1 MRFLGIG
8 EDGDLADMYYR
19 LARAGHEVRMHIESC
34 ALHGIHAGMVDRTPD
49 WRAELPWIRDAGAN
63 GVIIFESVG
72 RGELQDRLRREG
84 FQVIGGSAF
93 GDRLECDRVFGQ
105 DQLARCGLPIA
116 RTHRFAAFEAA
127 IQFVKANPAR
137 YVFKANGADSLRT
150 RNYVGD
156 MKSGADMI
164 ALLSAYQ
171 AQWKRATQPD
181 FVLMEH
187 VEGVEVGVG
196 AYFNGDRFIEPVCL
210 DWEHKRF
217 FPGDLGELTG
227 EMGTVVTY
235 RGAERIFGRTLALM
249 SESLRQGGYCG
260 YINLN
265 LMANEQGLWPIEFTS
280 RFGYPGYAICEALHE
295 EPWDTIFLKLLNG
308 RDTGFFTRPG
318 YAAGVALTVPP
329 FPHSYGYD
337 ELSKGLPITFRESMT
352 ESDRDAL
359 HFAEVAMDGEQ
370 LVTSGVIGYVGV
382 ATGTGESVAA
392 ACDAAYAVA
401 RKVVVPN
408 LRYRTDIGERVMR
421 GDLAKLVALDYIAA

>member
-19 LARAGHEVRMHIESC
+19 LARAGHEVRMYVESS
-34 ALHGIHAGMVDRTPD
+34 AGHGIYAGMVDRTPD
-49 WRAELPWIRDAGAN
+49 WRPELPWIRDAGAE

-72 RGELQDRLRREG
+72 RGDLQDRLRREG

-93 GDRLECDRVFGQ
+93 GDRLECDRGFGQ

-116 RTHRFAAFEAA
+116 RTHQFNAFTAAL
-127 IQFVKANPAR
+127 QFVRANPAR

-150 RNYVGD
+150 RNYVGE

-164 ALLSAYQ
+164 ALLSTYQ
-171 AQWKRATQPD
+171 AKWRGATQPD

-187 VEGVEVGVG
+187 VDGVEVGVG
-196 AYFNGDRFIEPVCL
+196 AYFDGHRFLQPALL

-235 RGAERIFGRTLALM
+235 RGAERIFERTLALM
-249 SESLRQGGYCG
+249 GDSLREGAYCG

-295 EPWDTIFLKLLNG
+295 ESWDTIFLKLLDG
-308 RDTGFFTRPG
+308 KDTGILTRPG

-329 FPHSYGYD
+329 FPHGYGYD
-337 ELSKGLPITFRESMT
+337 ELSKGLPITYRETMT
-352 ESDRDAL
+352 ESDHNAL
-359 HFAEVAMDGEQ
+359 HFAEVAMDGDQ
-370 LVTSGVIGYVGV
+370 LVASGVIGYVGV
-382 ATGTGESVAA
+382 ATGTGASVAA
-392 ACDAAYAVA
+392 ACNAAYGVA

-408 LRYRTDIGERVMR
+408 LRYRTDIGERVR
-421 GDLAKLVALDYIAA
+421 LGDLAKLVALGYIAA

>member
-19 LARAGHEVRMHIESC
+19 LARAGHEVRMHVESS
-34 ALHGIHAGMVDRTPD
+34 AAHGVYAGMVERIPD
-49 WRAELPWIRDAGAN
+49 WRAELPWIRAAGT
-63 GVIIFESVG
+63 GGIIIFESVG

-84 FQVIGGSAF
+84 YQVIGGSAF
-93 GDRLECDRVFGQ
+93 GDRLECDRGFGQ
-105 DQLARCGLPIA
+105 AQLARCGLPIA
-116 RTHRFAAFEAA
+116 RTHRFDAFGAA
-127 IQFVKANPAR
+127 IAFLRANPAR

-150 RNYVGD
+150 RNYVGE
-156 MKSGADMI
+156 MQSGADML
-164 ALLSAYQ
+164 ALLSTYEAK
-171 AQWKRATQPD
+171 WKGTTRPD

-196 AYFNGDRFIEPVCL
+196 AYFNGHRFLQPACL

-217 FPGDLGELTG
+217 FAGDLGELTG

-235 RGAERIFGRTLALM
+235 RGAERIFERALAPM
-249 SESLRQGGYCG
+249 SESLRAGGYCG

-265 LMANEQGLWPIEFTS
+265 LMANEEGLWPIEFTS

-295 EPWDTIFLKLLNG
+295 EPWDAIFRKLLDG
-308 RDTGFFTRPG
+308 DDTGFRTRSG

-329 FPHSYGYD
+329 FPHAYGYD
-337 ELSKGLPITFRESMT
+337 ELSKGLPITFRDTTT
-352 ESDRDAL
+352 ERDHHAL
-359 HFAEVAMDGEQ
+359 HFAEVARDGDR
-370 LVTSGVIGYVGV
+370 LVTSGTIGYVGV
-382 ATGTGESVAA
+382 ATGCGASVAD

-408 LRYRTDIGERVMR
+408 LRYRTDIGDRVTH
-421 GDLAKLVALDYIAA
+421 GDFARLVTLGYIAG

>member
-19 LARAGHEVRMHIESC
+19 LARAGHEVRMHVESC
-34 ALHGIHAGMVDRTPD
+34 AAHGIFAGMVDRTPD
-49 WRAELPWIRDAGAN
+49 WRADLPWIRDAGAE

-72 RGELQDRLRREG
+72 RGDLQDQLRREG

-105 DQLARCGLPIA
+105 EELARCGLPIA
-116 RTHRFAAFEAA
+116 RTHRFASFGVAMEFLR
-127 IQFVKANPAR
+127 ANPAR
-137 YVFKANGADSLRT
+137 YVFKANGAANLRT
-150 RNYVGD
+150 RNYVGE
-156 MKSGADMI
+156 MKNAADMI

-171 AQWKRATQPD
+171 AQWKGATQPD
-181 FVLMEH
+181 FVLMAH
-187 VEGVEVGVG
+187 VDGVEVGVG
-196 AYFNGDRFIEPVCL
+196 AYFNGHRFLQPACL

-235 RGAERIFGRTLALM
+235 RGADRIFARTLALM
-249 SESLRQGGYCG
+249 SESLRKSAYCG

-295 EPWDTIFLKLLNG
+295 EPWDIVFLKLLDDKDISF
-308 RDTGFFTRPG
+308 RTRPG

-337 ELSKGLPITFRESMT
+337 VLSKGLPITFRETMT
-352 ESDRDAL
+352 ESDHDAL
-359 HFAEVAMDGEQ
+359 HFAEVARDGEQ
-370 LVTSGVIGYVGV
+370 LVTSGVIGYLGV
-382 ATGTGESVAA
+382 ATGTGESVTA

-408 LRYRTDIGERVMR
+408 LRYRTDIGDRVSH
-421 GDLAKLVALDYIAA
+421 GDLAKLVELGYIAA